1 MRYTTIV
8 LAVTLGCATLAG
20 AEDQSKTSERL
31 NDAAV
36 LFTEVMAAPDKSIPQ
51 DLLEKSHCIVLVP
64 GLKKGALVFGGK
76 YGRGFSVCRNSGAEG
91 WGPPAA
97 IRIEGGS
104 FGIQIGF

>member
-1 MRYTTIV
+1 MGSMRYIIV
-8 LAVTLGCATLAG
+8 PLMVALGCSTLVG
-20 AEDQSKTSERL
+20 AEDNSKTTERL
-31 NDAAV
+31 NDAAM

-76 YGRGFSVCRNSGAEG
+76 YGRGFSVCRATNGEG

-97 IRIEGGS
+97 IRIEG
-104 FGIQIGF
+104 

>member
-1 MRYTTIV
+1 MRYITIAWMV
-8 LAVTLGCATLAG
+8 AFGCATLVG
-20 AEDQSKTSERL
+20 AEDQSKTTERL

-36 LFTEVMAAPDKSIPQ
+36 LFSEVMAAPDKSIPQ

-76 YGRGFSVCRNSGAEG
+76 YGRGFSVCRNSAGEG

-97 IRIEGGS
+97 IRIE
-104 FGIQIGF
+104 